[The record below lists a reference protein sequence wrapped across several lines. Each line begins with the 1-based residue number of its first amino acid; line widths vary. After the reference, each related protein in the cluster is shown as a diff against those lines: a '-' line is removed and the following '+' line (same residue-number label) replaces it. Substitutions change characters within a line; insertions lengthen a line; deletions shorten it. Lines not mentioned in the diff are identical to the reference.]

1 MPGRA
6 RKAPAKEPTVLEV
19 AEKLIR
25 GDRLEHYGHP
35 SVNFKRIADSWSAYK
50 GVEITPVD
58 VCIMMIM
65 LKAQRMA
72 EGYHRDSVVDIGGY
86 AALAAI
92 LAGDD
97 EL

>member
-1 MPGRA
+1 MSA
-6 RKAPAKEPTVLEV
+6 QKKKTVLET
-19 AEKLIR
+19 AEELIR
-25 GDRLEHYGHP
+25 GDRLKHYGHP
-35 SVNFKRIADSWSAYK
+35 LINFQRIADSWSAYK

-58 VCIMMIM
+58 VAIMMIM

-86 AALAAI
+86 AALASV
-92 LAGDD
+92 LAEDD